1 MSFPMVSDTKSEGET
16 ADSAAKTPEPNSKA
30 VAAEAR
36 QRRRAQALRDNL
48 KRRKDQSRG
57 RKAGEAPEE
66 R

>member
-57 RKAGEAPEE
+57 RKAGGAPEE
-66 R
+66 Q